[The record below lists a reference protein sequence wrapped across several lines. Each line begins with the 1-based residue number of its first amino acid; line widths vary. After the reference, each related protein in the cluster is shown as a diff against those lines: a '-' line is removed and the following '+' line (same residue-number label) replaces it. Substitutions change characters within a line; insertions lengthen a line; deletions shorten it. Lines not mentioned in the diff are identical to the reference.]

1 MKHIRKVL
9 AVQASLFKHTFISL
23 TSFIGTSN
31 SMRIL
36 YSTSYYL
43 ILNRS
48 KITEKKH
55 GSILLILTLPL
66 NQTDHKEKC
75 SFYCCFTIEL
85 KVHIDV
91 GSVGF

>member
-1 MKHIRKVL
+1 MEHIRKML
-9 AVQASLFKHTFISL
+9 AVQTSLFKHTFISR

-31 SMRIL
+31 FMRIL

-43 ILNRS
+43 ILIIS
-48 KITEKKH
+48 KIMERKY

-75 SFYCCFTIEL
+75 
-85 KVHIDV
+85 
-91 GSVGF
+91 